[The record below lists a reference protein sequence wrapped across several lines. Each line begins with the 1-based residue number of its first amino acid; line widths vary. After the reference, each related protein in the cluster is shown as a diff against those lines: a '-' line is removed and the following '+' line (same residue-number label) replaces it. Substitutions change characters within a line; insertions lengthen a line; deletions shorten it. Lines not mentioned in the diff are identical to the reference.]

1 MSTAPITESMSSRGP
16 SQKPVLSR
24 RMVELVTHAPDCTPR
39 GDASGE
45 TTPGTRSLFAYWL
58 RPGWPL
64 FITVFVL
71 LGLWQGLNQFIGNGF
86 RIALWKQFVWELSS
100 VLVILAL
107 IPVIVRVE
115 RIFRLD
121 SRPRSRIVVAHT
133 ISAFVFSTVHTT
145 GMVAVRK
152 IVFALAGDSYDAGPV
167 FFRWF
172 YELQKD
178 LVTYLIILLGVFAV
192 REFRVRRAGELH
204 AAQLA
209 AELNEARLRHLT
221 AQVDPHFLFN
231 ALNTISNR
239 MREDVGAADRM
250 ISHLGDLLRAGYA
263 TDQQVFV
270 PLRSELDWLRSYA
283 VMMGERFRGQLFF
296 HLEVEPGLDALAV
309 PRLLLQPIVEN
320 AFRHGLAGGRG
331 CLWVRVRRTDRHLSY
346 AISDDGVGMSGS
358 PLGHG
363 TGLSNVSRR
372 LQLLFPGNHT
382 LSFAAREP
390 HGALVT
396 VAFPVSE

>member
-1 MSTAPITESMSSRGP
+1 MP
-16 SQKPVLSR
+16 
-24 RMVELVTHAPDCTPR
+24 ELGTHALDR
-39 GDASGE
+39 IQSGNASAEMPLG
-45 TTPGTRSLFAYWL
+45 GRSLLARWL
-58 RPGWPL
+58 QPGWPL
-64 FITVFVL
+64 FITLFVL
-71 LGLWQGLNQFIGNGF
+71 LGLWQGLNQLIGLGPHPQV
-86 RIALWKQFVWELSS
+86 AAWKPFVWELSS

-107 IPVIVRVE
+107 IPLIVRVE
-115 RIFRLD
+115 RVFRLNA
-121 SRPRSRIVVAHT
+121 RPRSRIIVAHT
-133 ISAFVFSTVHTT
+133 VSAIVFSTVHTA

-152 IVFALAGDSYDAGPV
+152 IVYALAGDSYDAGEIFV
-167 FFRWF
+167 RWF

-178 LVTYLIILLGVFAV
+178 LITYLIILLGVFAA

-209 AELNEARLRHLT
+209 AELSEAQLRHLT

-250 ISHLGDLLRAGYA
+250 ISHLGDLLRAAYA
-263 TDQQVFV
+263 TDQQVLV

-283 VMMGERFRGQLFF
+283 AMMAERFRGQLFF
-296 HLEVEPGLDALAV
+296 ELEVEPGLDAIAV

-320 AFRHGLAGGRG
+320 AFRHGLAEGRG
-331 CLWVRVRRTDRHLSY
+331 SLWVAVRRTDGHLSY
-346 AISDDGVGMSGS
+346 AISDDGVGMSGF
-358 PLGHG
+358 PLAHG

-372 LQLLFPGNHT
+372 LQLLFPSDHT
-382 LSFAAREP
+382 LTFSVREP
-390 HGALVT
+390 RGTVVT

>member
-1 MSTAPITESMSSRGP
+1 MSSAEITESNSCVAQP
-16 SQKPVLSR
+16 
-24 RMVELVTHAPDCTPR
+24 
-39 GDASGE
+39 
-45 TTPGTRSLFAYWL
+45 TRSLLARWL
-58 RPGWPL
+58 QPGWPL
-64 FITVFVL
+64 FIALFVL
-71 LGLWQGLNQFIGNGF
+71 LGLWQGLNQLIGMGPNSQN
-86 RIALWKQFVWELSS
+86 AAWKPFVWELSS

-121 SRPRSRIVVAHT
+121 AHPRSRIIVAHT
-133 ISAFVFSTVHTT
+133 LSALVFSTVHTA
-145 GMVAVRK
+145 GMVALRK
-152 IVFALAGDSYDAGPV
+152 IVYALAGESYDAGGV
-167 FFRWF
+167 LVRWF

-178 LVTYLIILLGVFAV
+178 LITYLIILLGVFAV

-209 AELNEARLRHLT
+209 AELNEAQLRHLT

-250 ISHLGDLLRAGYA
+250 ISHLADLLRAAYA
-263 TDQQVFV
+263 TDQQVLV

-283 VMMGERFRGQLFF
+283 VMMSERFRGQLFF
-296 HLEVEPGLDALAV
+296 ELEVEPGLDAIAV

-320 AFRHGLAGGRG
+320 AFRHGLAEGRG
-331 CLWVRVRRTDRHLSY
+331 RLWVTVRRTDRHLSY
-346 AISDDGVGMSGS
+346 AVGDDGVGIAGS

-372 LQLLFPGNHT
+372 LQLLFPNDHT
-382 LSFAAREP
+382 LTFSAREP
-390 HGALVT
+390 RGTLVT

>member
-1 MSTAPITESMSSRGP
+1 
-16 SQKPVLSR
+16 
-24 RMVELVTHAPDCTPR
+24 
-39 GDASGE
+39 
-45 TTPGTRSLFAYWL
+45 
-58 RPGWPL
+58 
-64 FITVFVL
+64 L
-71 LGLWQGLNQFIGNGF
+71 LGLWQGLNQFIGNNF
-86 RIALWKQFVWELSS
+86 QIPLWKQCVWELSS

-121 SRPRSRIVVAHT
+121 ARPLRRIVVAHT
-133 ISAFVFSTVHTT
+133 ISAFLFSTVHTI

-152 IVFALAGDSYDAGPV
+152 ILFALAGEIYDAGPL
-167 FFRWF
+167 FYRWF

-178 LVTYLIILLGVFAV
+178 LITYLIILLGVFAV
-192 REFRVRRAGELH
+192 REFRVRRAGELR

-250 ISHLGDLLRAGYA
+250 ISHLGGLLRAAYA
-263 TDQQVFV
+263 TDQQVLV

-283 VMMGERFRGQLFF
+283 AMMGERFRGQLFF
-296 HLEVEPGLDALAV
+296 HLEVDPELHAIAV

-320 AFRHGLAGGRG
+320 AFRHGLAEGRG
-331 CLWVRVRRTDRHLSY
+331 CLRVTVRRMDRRLSY
-346 AISDDGVGMSGS
+346 TVSDDGAGMQGS

-372 LQLLFPGNHT
+372 LQLLFPDDHT
-382 LSFAAREP
+382 LTFAAREP
-390 HGALVT
+390 RGT
-396 VAFPVSE
+396 VPP

>member
-1 MSTAPITESMSSRGP
+1 VNPAQITTAPSPRGECR
-16 SQKPVLSR
+16 KPVLSR
-24 RMVELVTHAPDCTPR
+24 GMVEFDTP
-39 GDASGE
+39 ASGNPSSGE
-45 TTPGTRSLFAYWL
+45 VSPATIPPKGSFLAQWL
-58 RPGWPL
+58 QPGWPL
-64 FITVFVL
+64 FITLVVL
-71 LGLWQGLNQFIGNGF
+71 LGLWQGLNQFIGNNF
-86 RIALWKQFVWELSS
+86 QIALWKQFVWELSS

-121 SRPRSRIVVAHT
+121 ARPRGRIVLAHT

-152 IVFALAGDSYDAGPV
+152 IIFALAGDSYDAGPV

-192 REFRVRRAGELH
+192 REFRVRRASELH
-204 AAQLA
+204 ATQLA

-250 ISHLGDLLRAGYA
+250 ISHLGDLLRAAYA
-263 TDQQVFV
+263 TDQQVLV
-270 PLRSELDWLRSYA
+270 SLRSELNWLRSYA
-283 VMMGERFRGQLFF
+283 AMMSERFRGQLFF
-296 HLEVEPGLDALAV
+296 RLDAEPDLDAIAV

-320 AFRHGLAGGRG
+320 AFRHGLAEGRG
-331 CLWVRVRRTDRHLSY
+331 CLWVTVQRAGRHLSY
-346 AISDDGVGMSGS
+346 VISDDGVGMTDS
-358 PLGHG
+358 PFGHG
-363 TGLSNVSRR
+363 TGVSNVARR
-372 LQLLFPGNHT
+372 LQLLFPDDHT
-382 LSFAAREP
+382 LRFSAREP
-390 HGALVT
+390 RGTVVT
-396 VAFPVSE
+396 LAFPVSE

>member
-1 MSTAPITESMSSRGP
+1 MP
-16 SQKPVLSR
+16 
-24 RMVELVTHAPDCTPR
+24 ELGTRAPDCAPS
-39 GDASGE
+39 GEASAE
-45 TTPGTRSLFAYWL
+45 TTPGGRSRLARWL
-58 RPGWPL
+58 QPGWPL
-64 FITVFVL
+64 FITLFVL
-71 LGLWQGLNQFIGNGF
+71 LGLWQGLNQFIGNNVQ
-86 RIALWKQFVWELSS
+86 IALWKQFVWELSS

-121 SRPRSRIVVAHT
+121 ARPRSRIVVAHT
-133 ISAFVFSTVHTT
+133 ISAFVFSTVHTS
-145 GMVAVRK
+145 GMVVARK

-178 LVTYLIILLGVFAV
+178 LITYLIILLGVFAV

-250 ISHLGDLLRAGYA
+250 ISHLGDLLRAAYA
-263 TDQQVFV
+263 TDQQVLV

-296 HLEVEPGLDALAV
+296 ELEVEPGLDAIAV

-320 AFRHGLAGGRG
+320 AFRHGLAEGRG
-331 CLWVRVRRTDRHLSY
+331 CLWVTVRRTDGHLSY
-346 AISDDGVGMSGS
+346 AVGDDGVGLSGS

-372 LQLLFPGNHT
+372 LQFLFPNDHT
-382 LSFAAREP
+382 LTFTAREP
-390 HGALVT
+390 RGTLIT
-396 VAFPVSE
+396 VVFPVSE

>member
-1 MSTAPITESMSSRGP
+1 M
-16 SQKPVLSR
+16 Q
-24 RMVELVTHAPDCTPR
+24 
-39 GDASGE
+39 
-45 TTPGTRSLFAYWL
+45 
-58 RPGWPL
+58 PGWPL
-64 FITVFVL
+64 FITLFVL
-71 LGLWQGLNQFIGNGF
+71 LGLWQGLNQLIGNNF
-86 RIALWKQFVWELSS
+86 QVAPWKPFVWELSS

-107 IPVIVRVE
+107 IPIIVAVE
-115 RIFRLD
+115 RKFRLD
-121 SRPRSRIVVAHT
+121 ARPRSRIIVAHAV
-133 ISAFVFSTVHTT
+133 SAIVFSTVHTA

-152 IVFALAGDSYDAGPV
+152 IVYALAGESYDAGDV
-167 FFRWF
+167 LVRWF

-178 LVTYLIILLGVFAV
+178 LITYLIILLGVFAV

-250 ISHLGDLLRAGYA
+250 ISHLGDLLRAAYA
-263 TDQQVFV
+263 TDQQVLV

-296 HLEVEPGLDALAV
+296 RLEVEPGLDAIEV

-320 AFRHGLAGGRG
+320 AFRHGLAEGRG
-331 CLWVRVRRTDRHLSY
+331 CLWVTVWRTDRHLSY

-372 LQLLFPGNHT
+372 LQLLFPNDHT
-382 LSFAAREP
+382 LTFTAREP
-390 HGALVT
+390 CGTVIT